1 MSRSARVRTA
11 RGEGMEETP
20 ALAAIKTYRYL
31 RLALVGLVVMAVVF
45 TALGAWR
52 IGRSIR

>member
-1 MSRSARVRTA
+1 MARARTA

-31 RLALVGLVVMAVVF
+31 DENDPADKAALDKVA
-45 TALGAWR
+45 ADEKAKQAEAKK
-52 IGRSIR
+52 